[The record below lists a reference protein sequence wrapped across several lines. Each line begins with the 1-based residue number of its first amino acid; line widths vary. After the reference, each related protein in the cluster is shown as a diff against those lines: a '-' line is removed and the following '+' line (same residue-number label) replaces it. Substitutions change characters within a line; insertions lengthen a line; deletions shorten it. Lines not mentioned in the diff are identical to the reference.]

1 MGDVSLRSRVEMGAP
16 ILTLVKLAADSVH
29 ISQFDLNDVCDALRL
44 HAEPP
49 LGHWRREPAQQKR
62 PSRPPTAPPNGLKT
76 SSGPSSAIWKR
87 SAPAL
92 AGAAARAPLR
102 ISARP
107 DKAPALCDQRATLA
121 HKTNRAGLA
130 TRLVVTPNQ

>member
-49 LGHWRREPAQQKR
+49 SAIRSATPPSKNALLDRQPLR
-62 PSRPPTAPPNGLKT
+62 PTGSRPLLGRPRPFGNAQPRLWPGPPPARRCAFPHVLIKRLRYVTRGQRSPTKPTGRAL
-76 SSGPSSAIWKR
+76 R
-87 SAPAL
+87 PA
-92 AGAAARAPLR
+92 
-102 ISARP
+102 
-107 DKAPALCDQRATLA
+107 
-121 HKTNRAGLA
+121 
-130 TRLVVTPNQ
+130 